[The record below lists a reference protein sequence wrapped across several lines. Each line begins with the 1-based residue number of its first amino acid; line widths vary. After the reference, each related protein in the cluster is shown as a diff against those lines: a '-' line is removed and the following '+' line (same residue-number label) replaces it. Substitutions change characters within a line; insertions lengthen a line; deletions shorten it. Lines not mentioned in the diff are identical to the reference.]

1 MKKTNQKPIEHDVH
15 LKYLCK
21 KCGQIHWLSLKESST
36 KHFKIVC
43 DCGNIFGVKR
53 TSRIKILYSKVS
65 KTSTT
70 TKSPPTSTPQPIPDS
85 LLSQG
90 IGVLLPY
97 GFTKKEASE
106 LLEKTYMLH
115 PTQDIASLVKESL
128 SSLRN

>member
-1 MKKTNQKPIEHDVH
+1 MKISNQKPIEYDVH

-21 KCGQIHWLSLKESST
+21 KCSQIHWLSLKESST
-36 KHFKIVC
+36 KHFKVVC
-43 DCGNIFGVKR
+43 DCGNVFGVKR
-53 TSRIKILYSKVS
+53 TSRIKILYSKVA

-70 TKSPPTSTPQPIPDS
+70 TKSPPIPDS

-90 IGVLLPY
+90 IGVLLSY